1 MKKFILAFVAVFA
14 LSLVSCGGGNDQNAD
29 NGGNDQAV
37 EQQAQ
42 NNAAEEQKAEEPKQE
57 EQKADEQ
64 KADEQKADDAAQAQA
79 SAGKDGKTIFLENGC
94 TACHKPA
101 EKSVGPALK
110 DIAAKYNKDAGK
122 LIKFLKGEADPIVDP
137 AQFNVMKTNLK
148 ITAKMSDADLKALA
162 DYIFSAQ

>member
-14 LSLVSCGGGNDQNAD
+14 LSLVSCGGGNNQNAD
-29 NGGNDQAV
+29 NSGNDQAV

-42 NNAAEEQKAEEPKQE
+42 NNAAEA
-57 EQKADEQ
+57 QKADDQ
-64 KADEQKADDAAQAQA
+64 KANDQKADDAAQAQA
-79 SAGKDGKTIFLENGC
+79 SGKDGKTIFLENGC
-94 TACHKPA
+94 TGCHKPA

-137 AQFNVMKTNLK
+137 AQFSVMKPNLK

>member
-29 NGGNDQAV
+29 NSGNDQAV

-57 EQKADEQ
+57 EQKAG
-64 KADEQKADDAAQAQA
+64 DAAQAQA

-94 TACHKPA
+94 TACHKPDV
-101 EKSVGPALK
+101 KSVGPALK

-122 LIKFLKGEADPIVDP
+122 LVKFLKGEADPIVDP
-137 AQFNVMKTNLK
+137 AQFSVMKPNLK
-148 ITAKMSDADLKALA
+148 NTAKLPDADLKALA

>member
-14 LSLVSCGGGNDQNAD
+14 LSLVSCGGGNNQNAD
-29 NGGNDQAV
+29 NGGNNQAV

-42 NNAAEEQKAEEPKQE
+42 NNAAKEQKAEEPKQE
-57 EQKADEQ
+57 EQKADKQ
-64 KADEQKADDAAQAQA
+64 KADEQKADNAAQAQA
-79 SAGKDGKTIFLENGC
+79 SGKDGKTIFLENGC

-101 EKSVGPALK
+101 EKSVGSALK

-137 AQFNVMKTNLK
+137 AQFSVMKPNLK
-148 ITAKMSDADLKALA
+148 TTAKMADADLKALA